1 MSQEMVVF
9 NEKENITI
17 SIDPSKLIVRE
28 INIVPL
34 ASATLPAGTT
44 LAESTITIG
53 SSTIVIHRAAENGE
67 TRSGILLTDIAAKS
81 DVATPPVQA
90 DLQGGIMGV
99 FGVFKTSNII
109 DETVKGVLQSE
120 TLENKNLFFK

>member
-1 MSQEMVVF
+1 MSQEMVAF

-53 SSTIVIHRAAENGE
+53 SSNIVIHRAAEKQRN
-67 TRSGILLTDIAAKS
+67 THRHIAY
-81 DVATPPVQA
+81 
-90 DLQGGIMGV
+90 
-99 FGVFKTSNII
+99 
-109 DETVKGVLQSE
+109 
-120 TLENKNLFFK
+120 